1 MSAFEISQRWGPMAW
16 DLARHNE
23 IVTSSIPF
31 PASPCSCRFCA
42 TYIASD
48 IRELMIILV
57 FHIIG
62 LGLSMVVYFFFDWAI
77 RPCDEIIIN
86 ILLWRELS
94 FNLLRETG

>member
-62 LGLSMVVYFFFDWAI
+62 LGLSMVVFFFLRGCVIAQLYNC
-77 RPCDEIIIN
+77 P
-86 ILLWRELS
+86 LS
-94 FNLLRETG
+94 LHFFDHDP